1 MGHRSTFFLP
11 RLRVRAHRVSAQPE
25 RTLAARR
32 VRART
37 GSGEP
42 PAEHARP
49 GGCQQEALLSAS
61 ADASGPE
68 ETQRVTRAA
77 GDFFLE
83 SLASFEM
90 VQRGFREA
98 TEAARLER
106 RQTEM
111 SRQLSTF
118 LADASL
124 ALDASESLEEVLRLV
139 AEQAREL
146 VGAEC
151 CVATVAMDGQPR
163 AAEAVSFDQTDR
175 RWAGFVRWLDLFAI
189 YRCIR
194 MSGGSVRLAGEQ
206 LLEQPHFGSTSGR
219 RSPPQGGL
227 PQRWR
232 PSTAASSAPSNS
244 STSRTELHRR
254 RRGRPR
260 PSGPD
265 GLGRRSRELDCTTNP
280 DSEWTVGSLREG
292 ADQVRL
298 IPTPARA
305 APRRVFLSHSWRSWR
320 VPCHEYQRG
329 VLASRPPFR

>member
-1 MGHRSTFFLP
+1 MSAGGGTGVRSFSP
-11 RLRVRAHRVSAQPE
+11 GYVSALTEYLRNPSE
-25 RTLAARR
+25 RSLHVAYELGREAVGRQLSMLDLA
-32 VRART
+32 VV
-37 GSGEP
+37 
-42 PAEHARP
+42 
-49 GGCQQEALLSAS
+49 QQEALLSAL
-61 ADASGPE
+61 ADASGPK

-146 VGAEC
+146 VGAKC
-151 CVATVAMDGQPR
+151 CVATVAMDGKPR

-206 LLEQPHFGSTSGR
+206 LLEQPQFGSTSGR
-219 RSPPQGGL
+219 RPVQG
-227 PQRWR
+227 W
-232 PSTAASSAPSNS
+232 
-244 STSRTELHRR
+244 
-254 RRGRPR
+254 
-260 PSGPD
+260 
-265 GLGRRSRELDCTTNP
+265 
-280 DSEWTVGSLREG
+280 
-292 ADQVRL
+292 
-298 IPTPARA
+298 
-305 APRRVFLSHSWRSWR
+305 
-320 VPCHEYQRG
+320 
-329 VLASRPPFR
+329 LASALAALDGSELGAIQLFDKQDGAFTGDDEAVLVHLAQMASAAIERTRLYDEPG